1 MKALTQEESLYIA
14 EIILSSVLAIELFF
28 GFACMIQ
35 FFRNRKTNE
44 NENFQFSLLRF
55 LKNNG
60 FGSVTQRS
68 LVFLFFVNWIFAVT
82 ETSVNLSRK
91 LVISDSLLNCQIA
104 SVFKLLSYALSKICN
119 FLFLACRAALVY
131 SAIES
136 EVNWK
141 VEAAL
146 KLSVVSGIIYTLVI
160 VPFVP
165 SNVYVD
171 NGFCVGISSNFNKVI
186 TFFPAYDLMIHC
198 FLMYMFLKPLLKSI
212 SDRLK
217 QIYKSALFLGVV
229 VIILSQLCQFV
240 FIWVGILTK
249 VQFVFGSFTSI
260 ELFINFV
267 YQMVSL
273 RKVFKICVQEHE
285 KQNNLVRIYNEN
297 DDLKTVFLE
306 NVN

>member
-1 MKALTQEESLYIA
+1 MAVTQEESLYIA

-28 GFACMIQ
+28 GLACMAQ
-35 FFRNRKTNE
+35 FFRNHKEKE
-44 NENFQFSLLRF
+44 NLKFSLLRF
-55 LKNNG
+55 FKRNG

-91 LVISDSLLNCQIA
+91 LVISDSLLSCQIA
-104 SVFKLLSYALSKICN
+104 SVFKLLSYGLSKICN

-160 VPFVP
+160 VPFAP
-165 SNVYVD
+165 FNVYVD
-171 NGFCVGISSNFNKVI
+171 NGFCVGISSNFNKVLV
-186 TFFPAYDLMIHC
+186 FFPVYDLIIHC
-198 FLMYMFLKPLLKSI
+198 FLLYMFLKPMLKSI

-217 QIYKSALFLGVV
+217 QIYKSALILGVI
-229 VIILSQLCQFV
+229 VIVLSQLCQFV

-249 VQFVFGSFTSI
+249 IQFIFGSFTSI

-267 YQMVSL
+267 YQMISL
-273 RKVFKICVQEHE
+273 RKVFKFCIQDNANH
-285 KQNNLVRIYNEN
+285 NNLVRINNEN
-297 DDLKTVFLE
+297 EDLKTVLLE
-306 NVN
+306 NTN